1 MTLDQCISVVSALIA
16 LVGLLFVAKQLY
28 DANSQ
33 AKLSSQIQL
42 YDITRELLS
51 LGFSNPELFEVLTDK
66 KGVNPVLEQ
75 RYLQMWLNQ
84 LSLIYSFERRG
95 AFEAD
100 VQESFDR
107 DLRDI
112 FGMSNMRRHWQKF
125 GKYYPASF
133 QAYVNAIIAETGVD
147 ADLPTV
153 MS

>member
-1 MTLDQCISVVSALIA
+1 MTLDEYVSIISALIA
-16 LVGLLFVAKQLY
+16 LAGLLFVAKQLH

-33 AKLSSQIQL
+33 TKLASQIQL

-51 LGFSNPELFEVLTDK
+51 LGFSNPVLFEVLTDK

-84 LSLIYSFERRG
+84 LSLIHSFQRRG

-107 DLRDI
+107 DLRDV

-133 QAYVNAIIAETGVD
+133 QAYVNTIITEAGVETDAETV
-147 ADLPTV
+147 TN
-153 MS
+153 